1 MELLTVANGDAARPS
16 ALLGPGAS
24 GVHEDV
30 LRGTDCEI
38 SWEDVYGGRSLSKI
52 SLRTRIRRSENKR

>member
-1 MELLTVANGDAARPS
+1 MANGDAARPS

-24 GVHEDV
+24 AVHEDI

-38 SWEDVYGGRSLSKI
+38 SWEDVYGGMLLLDI
-52 SLRTRIRRSENKR
+52 LLWNKMW